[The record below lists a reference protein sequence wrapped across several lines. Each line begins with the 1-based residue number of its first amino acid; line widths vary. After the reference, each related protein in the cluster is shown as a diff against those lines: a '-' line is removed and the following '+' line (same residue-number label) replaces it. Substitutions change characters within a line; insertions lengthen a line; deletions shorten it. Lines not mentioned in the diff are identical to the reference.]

1 MKKAILPLFLLML
14 VACQHQSMQ
23 PNMQPDSKTG
33 SAVSPSAPKATNP
46 NVSEWVPPYEMT
58 HFDSARMP
66 SSVANSSRL
75 KSIFK
80 CGKIEHSESNYFA
93 NDSGDNMYSVALD
106 CNKDGRVNKADGYR
120 AINIPESFVSAEYRT
135 WLTTWKRQIVKQT
148 KRARAK
154 PFLCVSAEVSSDP
167 CVSRKNVIGFNPE
180 FSVVK
185 K

>member
-1 MKKAILPLFLLML
+1 MKKAIVPLFLLIF
-14 VACQHQSMQ
+14 VACQHQPVQ
-23 PNMQPDSKTG
+23 TNQVPAAPNT
-33 SAVSPSAPKATNP
+33 TNP
-46 NVSEWVPPYEMT
+46 NVTEFAPPYEVT
-58 HFDSARMP
+58 HFDSSRSP
-66 SSVANSSRL
+66 SSVSKSRL

-80 CGKIEHSESNYFA
+80 CGKIELSESNYFA
-93 NDSGDNMYSVALD
+93 KDSGDTMYSVALD

-120 AINIPESFVSAEYRT
+120 SINIPESFVSAEYKT
-135 WLTTWKRQIVKQT
+135 WLTKWKRQIVKQS

-180 FSVVK
+180 FSIVK